1 MSENFN
7 INDNVNNIFARLE
20 EFIKTKTVV
29 GEPMKIG
36 EITIVPFIDIS
47 FGLGTGGGSG
57 TEQGNQG
64 TGGGAGSG
72 GKVSPTAVLVIKG
85 DNVELLPIKKSASLE
100 RLIEIVPDIVD
111 KMKSNKTETNK
122 NVNVEQN

>member
-111 KMKSNKTETNK
+111 KLKSNKTETNK

>member
-57 TEQGNQG
+57 TEQGSQG

-100 RLIEIVPDIVD
+100 RLMEIVPDIVD
-111 KMKSNKTETNK
+111 KLKDNKTEANK
-122 NVNVEQN
+122 NVNEEQN